1 MTNVERI
8 AAWFDDQAA
17 RERALLDSDRL
28 RPDARERAQ
37 ERWLVYK
44 ASAQAVREGSWKEM
58 P

>member
-1 MTNVERI
+1 MTDVERI

-17 RERALLDSDRL
+17 RERALLDSGRCNDPTL
-28 RPDARERAQ
+28 AR

-44 ASAQAVREGSWKEM
+44 ASAQAVREGRWREE